1 MKTHGSYREG
11 EERHCRDRQKEEI
24 EIVTYIED
32 EGQSEKIDDYRERQ
46 RQVENDRFTFL
57 PTARECQQ
65 YRCKQKHR

>member
-32 EGQSEKIDDYRERQ
+32 EAQSEKIDDYRER
-46 RQVENDRFTFL
+46 
-57 PTARECQQ
+57 
-65 YRCKQKHR
+65 